1 MLRKPAVAGYFYQS
15 SRDSLTNQVKRFID
29 IDVNIEKTKALGI
42 LAPHAGFIYSG
53 AVAGALYS
61 RIILPESIILIG
73 PNHTG
78 RGASVSVFSE
88 GKWEMPNGIVEVDSE
103 LALSIIGK
111 SEFAKEDTNAHTG
124 EHSLEVQIPFIQFF
138 TTDFKI
144 VPITMM
150 NTDLEVCKDLGLA
163 IARTI
168 QETGKDA
175 LIIASSDMTHYESSV
190 SAKEKDQKAIDKI
203 ITLDPAGLHSTVR
216 KNNITMC
223 GFAPAV
229 SMLYAAIELGAS
241 KANLVKYM
249 NSGDVSGD
257 YEQVV
262 GYAGII
268 IS

>member
-1 MLRKPAVAGYFYQS
+1 MLRKPAVAGYFYQEYPEN
-15 SRDSLTNQVKRFID
+15 LTNQVKRYLD
-29 IDVNIEKTKALGI
+29 IDVTIEKARVLGI
-42 LAPHAGFIYSG
+42 LAPHAGLVYSG

-78 RGASVSVFSE
+78 RGASVSLFSD
-88 GKWEMPNGIVEVDSE
+88 GKWEMPNGIVEVDSQ
-103 LALSIIGK
+103 LARSIIEN
-111 SEFAKEDTNAHTG
+111 SEYATHDYNAHTG

-150 NTDLEVCKDLGLA
+150 STDLDVCKDVGHA
-163 IARTI
+163 IASAI
-168 QETGKDA
+168 QETKRDV
-175 LIIASSDMTHYESSV
+175 LVVASSDMTHYESAS

-203 ITLDPAGLHSTVR
+203 LELDPAGLHSAIR
-216 KNNITMC
+216 RYNITMC

-229 SMLYAAIELGAS
+229 TMLYAAIELGAS
-241 KANLVKYM
+241 RAALVKYM

-257 YEQVV
+257 YDQVV